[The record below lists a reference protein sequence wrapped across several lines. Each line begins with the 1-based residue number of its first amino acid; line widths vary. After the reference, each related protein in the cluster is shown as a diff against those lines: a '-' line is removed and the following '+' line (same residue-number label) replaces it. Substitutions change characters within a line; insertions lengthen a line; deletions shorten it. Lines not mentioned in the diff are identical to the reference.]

1 MLSGW
6 VIVGLTFCRGNLQMK
21 IGGKRGCELLQIDA
35 Y

>member
-1 MLSGW
+1 MLQG
-6 VIVGLTFCRGNLQMK
+6 IVFLTYCRGDLQMK